1 VKTMSTR
8 CPICGQ
14 GFAKGEMLETAFV
27 FLPFGVVG
35 VSFHRRCFRGDEQ
48 KAQQLVQ
55 EAVEKATALARAGS
69 SPAPPV
75 IH

>member
-1 VKTMSTR
+1 MRTMSTR

-14 GFAKGEMLETAFV
+14 GFVQGEMLETAFV
-27 FLPFGVVG
+27 LLPFGVVG
-35 VSFHRRCFRGDEQ
+35 MSFHQRCFRGNEQ
-48 KAQQLVQ
+48 KAQQLVH

-69 SPAPPV
+69 SPTPPV

>member
-1 VKTMSTR
+1 MSTR

-35 VSFHRRCFRGDEQ
+35 VSFHQRCFRGDEQ

-55 EAVEKATALARAGS
+55 EAVEKATALARGGS
-69 SPAPPV
+69 SPTPPV